1 MKTKQL
7 TINKKLMLILIS
19 VISLLLLT
27 GCETKILTREATI
40 NDINLDTSQE
50 LSLNVQYIMIPY
62 TDINDLELKF
72 KYYDKNHKLVTTKT
86 KSIGNVKEGTQ
97 YSISINFGEF
107 NFFDLFKISYTSVS
121 VINGTVSLI

>member
-7 TINKKLMLILIS
+7 TINKKLMLILIT

-40 NDINLDTSQE
+40 NDINIDTSQE

-107 NFFDLFKISYTSVS
+107 NFFDLSKISYTSVS
-121 VINGTVSLI
+121 VINGTVTLI

>member
-7 TINKKLMLILIS
+7 TINKRLKLILFT

-40 NDINLDTSQE
+40 NDINIDTSQE